1 MTISLKAGA
10 YGINLS
16 CANHV
21 LLVDPCCRV
30 YIFIFI
36 ILEIK
41 QLKEFIELDKIK
53 QLRLYILFVKIQ

>member
-21 LLVDPCCRV
+21 LLVDPWWNPAV
-30 YIFIFI
+30 EYIF
-36 ILEIK
+36 
-41 QLKEFIELDKIK
+41 
-53 QLRLYILFVKIQ
+53 LFL